1 VLLYSGESNIHSH
14 YPEENCRKKIDM
26 STQVEKMSGS
36 KWGAKKKK
44 TFELSLCLWYPSPLL
59 QALAL
64 LLPCKLSYQHPLPQ
78 SEPQYSPNKK
88 QSTFKINWRK
98 TLI

>member
-36 KWGAKKKK
+36 KRGAKKKK
-44 TFELSLCLWYPSPLL
+44 KNL
-59 QALAL
+59 
-64 LLPCKLSYQHPLPQ
+64 
-78 SEPQYSPNKK
+78 
-88 QSTFKINWRK
+88 
-98 TLI
+98 